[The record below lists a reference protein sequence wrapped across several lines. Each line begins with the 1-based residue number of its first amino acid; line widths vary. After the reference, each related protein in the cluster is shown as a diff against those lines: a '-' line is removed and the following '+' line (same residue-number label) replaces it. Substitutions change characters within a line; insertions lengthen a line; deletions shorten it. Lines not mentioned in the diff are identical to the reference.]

1 MAQFDIHRNLDET
14 TAARYPLL
22 ADIQDDL
29 LAGLATRVVIPLVR
43 KEGQTYDVLW
53 NLVPEVTVYGARHV
67 LLVPQLTHVRAEQ
80 LGPVVRAFDG
90 SERHLVLSAVEMIFR
105 GL

>member
-1 MAQFDIHRNLDET
+1 MSQFDIHRNLDET
-14 TAARYPLL
+14 TAERFPLL

-29 LAGLATRVVIPLVR
+29 LASLATRVVIPLVR
-43 KEGQTYDVLW
+43 QDGQSYEVLW
-53 NLVPEVTVYGARHV
+53 NLVPELTVDGQRHV

-80 LGPVVRAFDG
+80 LGPVVRALDG
-90 SERHLVLSAVEMIFR
+90 SERHLVLSSVEMIFR